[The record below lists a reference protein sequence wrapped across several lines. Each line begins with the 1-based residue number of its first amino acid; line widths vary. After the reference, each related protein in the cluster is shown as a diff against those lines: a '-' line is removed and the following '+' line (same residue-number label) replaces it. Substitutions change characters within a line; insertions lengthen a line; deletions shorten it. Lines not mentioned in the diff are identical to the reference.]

1 MRNAIIILV
10 IFLLGIGLT
19 QPTGIL
25 QPIDFKA
32 KYEQCSHE
40 DHDITVLDFVFEHL
54 LNLEAIV
61 NIIEGEHEYDF
72 GDYPHA
78 PFETI
83 KNVQETIAT
92 VPSFIFFELSELCFC
107 ETTIKY
113 PYPTS
118 DYLSSFYTDI
128 LRPPIC

>member
-1 MRNAIIILV
+1 M
-10 IFLLGIGLT
+10 FLLGIGLT

-25 QPIDFKA
+25 QPVDFKA
-32 KYEQCSHE
+32 KYAQCSHE

-61 NIIEGEHEYDF
+61 NIIEGEHEYDL

-78 PFETI
+78 PFEVI
-83 KNVQETIAT
+83 KSIQENVAT
-92 VPSFIFFELSELCFC
+92 VPSHIFFELSDLHFC
-107 ETTIKY
+107 ETTVKY
-113 PYPTS
+113 PFNTS
-118 DYLSSFYTDI
+118 NYLSCYYQDI

>member
-19 QPTGIL
+19 QPNGIL

-32 KYEQCSHE
+32 KYAQCSHE
-40 DHDITVLDFVFEHL
+40 DHDITVLDFIFEHL

-72 GDYPHA
+72 GDHPHA

-83 KNVQETIAT
+83 KSIQETVAT
-92 VPSFIFFELSELCFC
+92 VPSYIFFKLSEFHFC
-107 ETTIKY
+107 DTTIKY
-113 PYPTS
+113 PSPTS
-118 DYLSSFYTDI
+118 DYLSGFCQDI

>member
-1 MRNAIIILV
+1 
-10 IFLLGIGLT
+10 LGVGLT

-32 KYEQCSHE
+32 KYAQCSHE

-54 LNLEAIV
+54 LNLEALV

-78 PFETI
+78 PFEVI
-83 KNVQETIAT
+83 KSIQETIAI
-92 VPSFIFFELSELCFC
+92 VPSFILFEISDLYFC
-107 ETTIKY
+107 IATVKY
-113 PYPTS
+113 PFQTS
-118 DYLSSFYTDI
+118 DYLSAFCPDI